1 MVPPTR
7 VTRPGWEHVS
17 PRARPLHCR
26 RHQLQPKRTSLTR
39 RVVFSSYGLSVRMA
53 LQRKR
58 GVIKRAIKR
67 KQGGRN
73 LYGIKQGVA
82 AVTRAP
88 FPKGKSKRRSAR
100 KPLKHALNAM
110 NPCHLPLPRAVGGYT
125 VIRTTDIVNS
135 SKPAIFFG
143 TFKGP
148 GNQFTETTWLSTVGV
163 TNVDLNLAIND
174 ATGGG
179 NATFFGSAAL
189 AETSLNGARMVPAA
203 ITVQIMGSESLQ
215 NASGIVYIGRSKT
228 VLDLMGDSRKW
239 DDVMKELVSYS
250 APRLCSAGKLSLRGV
265 QVNAVPNNLS
275 VLSDFVPRR
284 NPVNGRQTWTE
295 PTYAADF
302 EGFGPI
308 FIYNPDFVDLRY
320 LVTIEWRM
328 RFDPLNPAYAGHVMH
343 KPASES
349 TWSQV
354 ISSAEAMGHGVE
366 DIADV
371 AADVGMAGV
380 AAAPFLM

>member
-1 MVPPTR
+1 MPNP
-7 VTRPGWEHVS
+7 
-17 PRARPLHCR
+17 
-26 RHQLQPKRTSLTR
+26 
-39 RVVFSSYGLSVRMA
+39 
-53 LQRKR
+53 QRSRNVK
-58 GVIKRAIKR
+58 KRALKR

-73 LYGIKQGVA
+73 LYGIKQGAA

-88 FPKGKSKRRSAR
+88 FPKGRTKKRSTRAR
-100 KPLKHALNAM
+100 LKQALNAM
-110 NPCHLPLPRAVGGYT
+110 NPCHLPLPRAVGAYST
-125 VIRTTDIVNS
+125 IRTTDIVNTGRE
-135 SKPAIFFG
+135 AVLFG
-143 TFKGP
+143 LMKGP
-148 GNQFTETTWLSTVGV
+148 GNEFTETTWLSTVGV
-163 TNVDLNLAIND
+163 RNGSGGVDRPIND

-179 NATFFGSAAL
+179 NAYFLDSPAL
-189 AETSLNGARMVPAA
+189 KEASLNGARMVPAA
-203 ITVQIMGSESLQ
+203 MTVQIMGSESLQ

-239 DDVMKELVSYS
+239 SEVMTELVAYS

-265 QVNAVPNNLS
+265 QVNAIPNNLS

-284 NPVNGRQTWTE
+284 NSANELQTWTE
-295 PTYAADF
+295 STYACDF

-308 FIYNPDFVDLRY
+308 FIYNPDKVQLRC

-328 RFDPLNPAYAGHVMH
+328 RFDPLNPAYAGHIVH

-354 ISSAEAMGHGVE
+354 IASAEALGHGVE

-371 AADVGMAGV
+371 AADVGMVGMV
-380 AAAPFLM
+380 AAPFLA